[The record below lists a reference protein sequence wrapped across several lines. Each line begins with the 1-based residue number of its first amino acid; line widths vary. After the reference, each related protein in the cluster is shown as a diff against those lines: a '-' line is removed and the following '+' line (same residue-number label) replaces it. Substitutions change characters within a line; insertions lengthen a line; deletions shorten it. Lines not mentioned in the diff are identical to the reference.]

1 MLIADYWIV
10 RRRALDLE
18 DLYLPHG
25 RYGAW
30 NPAAV
35 IATLAGC
42 ALAWG
47 GLVVPAL
54 RPLYDYA
61 WFVGFFS
68 AGAIYVALGRGRV
81 APVAARTPVAS

>member
-1 MLIADYWIV
+1 
-10 RRRALDLE
+10 LDLA
-18 DLYLPHG
+18 DLYLPDG

-61 WFVGFFS
+61 WFVGFFV
-68 AGAIYVALGRGRV
+68 AGALYVVLSSRTRV
-81 APVAARTPVAS
+81 AAVAEPVRP